1 MMEIDRLFSMRGKR
15 VLVQSPEF
23 PYGETIV
30 DGFCEAGAHVWL
42 CGENEEEMRRIGRKQ
57 TQHVKGMFLYAP
69 SQEQDAERLA
79 AQAAQIEGGIDA
91 FVHISPPPMLP
102 GWKHDFEEIYAALR
116 RSQLYLMLT
125 VKHIGALLAKQG
137 RGSVL
142 FITDYAALVGCNAEH
157 CADDPACFARMFSLD
172 YGFVKGSYVNYA
184 RQAAGFLGLHHVR
197 CNAIAYAPM
206 ADGCKSECSEA
217 FIRHSHLKRLAGER
231 DVQAAALFLSSDAAG
246 YITGVTLPVDGG
258 YTAK

>member
-1 MMEIDRLFSMRGKR
+1 MDIDGLFSMRGKH

-42 CGENEEEMRRIGRKQ
+42 CGENEEEMLRIGRKQ
-57 TQHVKGMFLYAP
+57 NGQVKGVFLYAP

-79 AQAAQIEGGIDA
+79 AQTAQIEGGIDA

-102 GWKHDFEEIYAALR
+102 GWKHDFEEIYAALKC
-116 RSQLYLMLT
+116 SQLYLMLT

-142 FITDYAALVGCNAEH
+142 FITDYAALVGCDAEL
-157 CADDPACFARMFSLD
+157 CMDDPACFEQAFSLD
-172 YGFVKGSYVNYA
+172 YGFVKGSYVNYV
-184 RQAAGFLGLHHVR
+184 RQAAGFLGQHHVR
-197 CNAIAYAPM
+197 CNAVAYAPM
-206 ADGCKSECSEA
+206 ETHCGSGFSQA
-217 FIRHSHLKRLAGER
+217 FIRHTHLKRLAGRR
-231 DVQAAALFLSSDAAG
+231 DVQAAALFLASDAAG